1 MFNFAVIIGN
11 KKVIEVNIFLMNN
24 SIENNDHELISK
36 INLILNDF
44 ENFEKPFVNDRG
56 DIVLMNKINRKSKR
70 DNYILTNVF
79 KQIIGDDIKK
89 NRV

>member
-1 MFNFAVIIGN
+1 MS
-11 KKVIEVNIFLMNN
+11 N
-24 SIENNDHELISK
+24 SIEKDDHKLINK
-36 INLILNDF
+36 INLILNGY
-44 ENFEKPFVNDRG
+44 ENYEKPFVNDRG
-56 DIVLMNKINRKSKR
+56 DIVIMNKINRKSKR

>member
-1 MFNFAVIIGN
+1 MS
-11 KKVIEVNIFLMNN
+11 N
-24 SIENNDHELISK
+24 SIKNDDHELINK

-44 ENFEKPFVNDRG
+44 ENFEKPFVNDKG
-56 DIVLMNKINRKSKR
+56 DIVIRNKINKKSKR

-79 KQIIGDDIKK
+79 KEIIGDDIKK

>member
-1 MFNFAVIIGN
+1 
-11 KKVIEVNIFLMNN
+11 MNN
-24 SIENNDHELISK
+24 LIEKDDHELINK

-44 ENFEKPFVNDRG
+44 ENFEKPFVNDQG
-56 DIVLMNKINRKSKR
+56 DIVIMNKINRKSKR

>member
-1 MFNFAVIIGN
+1 MNDSI
-11 KKVIEVNIFLMNN
+11 KKD
-24 SIENNDHELISK
+24 DHELLNK
-36 INLILNDF
+36 ITLIINDF
-44 ENFEKPFVNDRG
+44 ENFEKPFVNDKG
-56 DIVLMNKINRKSKR
+56 DIVIMNKINRKIKR

>member
-1 MFNFAVIIGN
+1 
-11 KKVIEVNIFLMNN
+11 MNN
-24 SIENNDHELISK
+24 SIKKDNHELLNK
-36 INLILNDF
+36 ITLIINDF

-56 DIVLMNKINRKSKR
+56 DIVIMNKINRKSKR

-79 KQIIGDDIKK
+79 KQIIGEDIKK

>member
-1 MFNFAVIIGN
+1 MS
-11 KKVIEVNIFLMNN
+11 N
-24 SIENNDHELISK
+24 SIEKDDYELINK

-44 ENFEKPFVNDRG
+44 ENFEKPFVNDQG
-56 DIVLMNKINRKSKR
+56 DIVIMNKINRKSKR

>member
-1 MFNFAVIIGN
+1 
-11 KKVIEVNIFLMNN
+11 MNN
-24 SIENNDHELISK
+24 SIEKDNHELINK
-36 INLILNDF
+36 INLILNDY

-56 DIVLMNKINRKSKR
+56 DIVIMNKINRKSKR

-79 KQIIGDDIKK
+79 KQIINDDIKK

>member
-1 MFNFAVIIGN
+1 MS
-11 KKVIEVNIFLMNN
+11 N
-24 SIENNDHELISK
+24 SIKKDNYELINK

-44 ENFEKPFVNDRG
+44 ENFEKPFVNDKG
-56 DIVLMNKINRKSKR
+56 DIVIMNKINRKSKR

>member
-1 MFNFAVIIGN
+1 
-11 KKVIEVNIFLMNN
+11 MNN
-24 SIENNDHELISK
+24 SIEKDGHELINK

-44 ENFEKPFVNDRG
+44 ENFEKLFVNDRG
-56 DIVLMNKINRKSKR
+56 DIVIMNKINRKSKR

>member
-1 MFNFAVIIGN
+1 MS
-11 KKVIEVNIFLMNN
+11 N
-24 SIENNDHELISK
+24 SIEKDYHKLINK
-36 INLILNDF
+36 INLILNDY

-56 DIVLMNKINRKSKR
+56 DIVIMNKINRKIKR
-70 DNYILTNVF
+70 DNYVLTNVF

>member
-1 MFNFAVIIGN
+1 MS
-11 KKVIEVNIFLMNN
+11 N
-24 SIENNDHELISK
+24 SIEKDDHELINK

-44 ENFEKPFVNDRG
+44 ENFEKPFVNDKG
-56 DIVLMNKINRKSKR
+56 DIVIRNKINKKSKR

-79 KQIIGDDIKK
+79 KEIIGDDIKK

>member
-1 MFNFAVIIGN
+1 
-11 KKVIEVNIFLMNN
+11 MNN
-24 SIENNDHELISK
+24 SIEKDDHELINK
-36 INLILNDF
+36 INLILNDY
-44 ENFEKPFVNDRG
+44 ENFEKPFVNYRG
-56 DIVLMNKINRKSKR
+56 DIVIMNKINRKSKR

>member
-1 MFNFAVIIGN
+1 
-11 KKVIEVNIFLMNN
+11 MNN
-24 SIENNDHELISK
+24 SIKKDNHELINK
-36 INLILNDF
+36 INLILNDY

-56 DIVLMNKINRKSKR
+56 DIVIINKIIRKSKR

>member
-1 MFNFAVIIGN
+1 MSNLI
-11 KKVIEVNIFLMNN
+11 KK
-24 SIENNDHELISK
+24 NDHELIKK

-44 ENFEKPFVNDRG
+44 ENFEKPFVNDQG
-56 DIVLMNKINRKSKR
+56 DIVIMNKINRKSKR

>member
-1 MFNFAVIIGN
+1 
-11 KKVIEVNIFLMNN
+11 MNN
-24 SIENNDHELISK
+24 SIEKDDHELINK
-36 INLILNDF
+36 INIILSDY

-56 DIVLMNKINRKSKR
+56 DIVIMNKINRKSKR

>member
-1 MFNFAVIIGN
+1 
-11 KKVIEVNIFLMNN
+11 MNN
-24 SIENNDHELISK
+24 SIEKDDHELINK
-36 INLILNDF
+36 INLILNDY

-56 DIVLMNKINRKSKR
+56 DIVIINKINRKSKR

>member
-1 MFNFAVIIGN
+1 MS
-11 KKVIEVNIFLMNN
+11 N
-24 SIENNDHELISK
+24 SIEKDDHELINK

-56 DIVLMNKINRKSKR
+56 DIVIMNKINRKSKR

>member
-1 MFNFAVIIGN
+1 
-11 KKVIEVNIFLMNN
+11 MNN
-24 SIENNDHELISK
+24 SIEKDDHELINK

-44 ENFEKPFVNDRG
+44 ENFEKPFVNDQG
-56 DIVLMNKINRKSKR
+56 DIVIINKINRKSKR

>member
-1 MFNFAVIIGN
+1 
-11 KKVIEVNIFLMNN
+11 MNN
-24 SIENNDHELISK
+24 SIEKDDHELINK

-56 DIVLMNKINRKSKR
+56 DIVIMNKINRKSKR
-70 DNYILTNVF
+70 ENYILTNVF

>member
-1 MFNFAVIIGN
+1 
-11 KKVIEVNIFLMNN
+11 MNN
-24 SIENNDHELISK
+24 LIEKDDHELINK
-36 INLILNDF
+36 INLVLNDF
-44 ENFEKPFVNDRG
+44 ENFEKPYVNDRG
-56 DIVLMNKINRKSKR
+56 DIVIRNKINRKIKR

>member
-1 MFNFAVIIGN
+1 
-11 KKVIEVNIFLMNN
+11 MNN
-24 SIENNDHELISK
+24 SIEKDDHELINK

-44 ENFEKPFVNDRG
+44 ENFQKPFVNDQG
-56 DIVLMNKINRKSKR
+56 DIVIMNKINRKSKR

>member
-1 MFNFAVIIGN
+1 
-11 KKVIEVNIFLMNN
+11 MNN
-24 SIENNDHELISK
+24 SIENDDHELINK
-36 INLILNDF
+36 INLILSDY

-56 DIVLMNKINRKSKR
+56 DIVIMNKINRKSKR

>member
-1 MFNFAVIIGN
+1 
-11 KKVIEVNIFLMNN
+11 MNN
-24 SIENNDHELISK
+24 SIEKDDHKLINK
-36 INLILNDF
+36 INLILNDY

-56 DIVLMNKINRKSKR
+56 DIVIMNKINRKNKR
-70 DNYILTNVF
+70 DNYILRNVF

>member
-1 MFNFAVIIGN
+1 
-11 KKVIEVNIFLMNN
+11 MNN
-24 SIENNDHELISK
+24 SIEKDDHELINK
-36 INLILNDF
+36 INLILNDY

-56 DIVLMNKINRKSKR
+56 DIVIMNKINRKSKR

-79 KQIIGDDIKK
+79 KQIIGEDIKK

>member
-1 MFNFAVIIGN
+1 
-11 KKVIEVNIFLMNN
+11 MNN
-24 SIENNDHELISK
+24 SIKKDDYELINK

-44 ENFEKPFVNDRG
+44 ENFEKPFVNDQG
-56 DIVLMNKINRKSKR
+56 DIVIMNKINRKIKR

>member
-1 MFNFAVIIGN
+1 MS
-11 KKVIEVNIFLMNN
+11 N
-24 SIENNDHELISK
+24 SIKKDEHELINK

-56 DIVLMNKINRKSKR
+56 DIVIMNKINRKSKR

>member
-1 MFNFAVIIGN
+1 
-11 KKVIEVNIFLMNN
+11 MNN
-24 SIENNDHELISK
+24 SIEKDDHKIINK
-36 INLILNDF
+36 INLILNDY

-56 DIVLMNKINRKSKR
+56 DIVIMNKINRKSKR

>member
-1 MFNFAVIIGN
+1 
-11 KKVIEVNIFLMNN
+11 MNN
-24 SIENNDHELISK
+24 SIKKDVHELINK
-36 INLILNDF
+36 ITLIINDF

-56 DIVLMNKINRKSKR
+56 DIVIMNKINRKSKR

>member
-1 MFNFAVIIGN
+1 
-11 KKVIEVNIFLMNN
+11 MNN
-24 SIENNDHELISK
+24 SIEKDDHELIDK

-56 DIVLMNKINRKSKR
+56 DIVIMNKINRKSKR

-79 KQIIGDDIKK
+79 KQIISDDKK

>member
-1 MFNFAVIIGN
+1 MS
-11 KKVIEVNIFLMNN
+11 N
-24 SIENNDHELISK
+24 SIEKDDHELINK

-56 DIVLMNKINRKSKR
+56 DIVIMKKINRNSKI
-70 DNYILTNVF
+70 DNNILTNVF
-79 KQIIGDDIKK
+79 KQIIKNDIKK